1 MAESAQSR
9 ALITIHERRTTE
21 TDPAQRGR
29 EYGSAWSEQ
38 VRSAVEEYA
47 VLFRQMGIED
57 DDVRRVCAE
66 SLQVTEQYTPEIAA
80 ELLGIAEGAGLQPWQ
95 VMTINARTEVLAL
108 APPEQEC
115 SAAVYL
121 PADGSAP
128 RTVQTW
134 DWRPAVAE
142 EALVSTIPGPDDT
155 RVVTFAE
162 FGQAAKIGV
171 NSRGLGVHFNILAH
185 RSDGSRPGL
194 PVHVLT
200 RHILDRAGSVAE
212 AAELAR
218 SVPLAASTV
227 LTVAT
232 SGPEPEAACLELT
245 PVGVAVLPGRRGELL
260 SHTNHFLDPELGG
273 GERPK
278 EPTTS
283 YARLDYLREHAD
295 LVADPDPIRRVQSLA
310 AGDPVPICVRP
321 QPGVAAHRNVETKAT
336 FTLDLEGAS
345 LGFHAGGPRDVR
357 PQSWRTVVA

>member
-1 MAESAQSR
+1 M
-9 ALITIHERRTTE
+9 TIHERRTSE
-21 TDPAQRGR
+21 TDPARRGR

-38 VRSAVEEYA
+38 IRNAAQEYA
-47 VLFRQMGIED
+47 VLFRQMGIGD
-57 DDVRRVCAE
+57 DDVRRVCAQ
-66 SLQVTEQYTPEIAA
+66 SLQVTERYTPEIAA
-80 ELLGIAEGAGLQPWQ
+80 ELLGIATGAGLAPWQ
-95 VMTINARTEVLAL
+95 VMAINARTEVLAL

-134 DWRPAVAE
+134 DWRPEVAE
-142 EALVSTIPGPDDT
+142 GSLVSTISGPDDS
-155 RVVTFAE
+155 RVITFAE
-162 FGQAAKIGV
+162 LGQVAKIGV
-171 NSRGLGVHFNILAH
+171 NSRGLGLHFNILAH

-232 SGPEPEAACLELT
+232 GGPEPEAACLELT

-260 SHTNHFLDPELGG
+260 SHTNHFLDPELGR

-278 EPTTS
+278 DGTTS
-283 YARLDYLREHAD
+283 HARLDYLREHAD

-310 AGDPVPICVRP
+310 AADSVPICVRP
-321 QPGVAAHRNVETKAT
+321 EPGVAAHRNVETKAT
-336 FTLDLEGAS
+336 FTLGLEGAS

-357 PQSWRTVVA
+357 PQSWRTVFA